1 MSKIEKFPLNSL
13 ESICNILA
21 ATSSRLTGTGIG
33 KYLAR
38 SGIPDTIA
46 NVNKRTRLYEALSA
60 KQSQDDCANS
70 VILFIQTVM
79 DPVNHTVIPAWFNEM
94 RADLNK
100 VLAFSGLEL
109 GEDGKCHASR
119 KANTLTDAEQ
129 KAEKLKR
136 ILRERGVHPDVLK
149 YCQARLLEDNYFH
162 AILEASKSV
171 SEKIR
176 QQTGLVEDG
185 AALVDKAFGFR
196 SVTPFLAFSM
206 LTTETQQSEQTGLMN
221 LMKGI
226 ISAFRNPT
234 AHEAEIKWSVSEQDA
249 MDLLVMV
256 SFLHR
261 RIDAAQRTHRTE

>member
-1 MSKIEKFPLNSL
+1 MAKIEKFPLNSL

-21 ATSSRLTGTGIG
+21 DTSSGLTGTEIG
-33 KYLAR
+33 KYLSR
-38 SGIPDTIA
+38 CGIPDGITST
-46 NVNKRTRLYEALSA
+46 KRIRLYEDLSA
-60 KQSQDDCANS
+60 KQKQDDCANS

-79 DPVNHTVIPAWFNEM
+79 DPVNHTSSRTWFDTT
-94 RADLNK
+94 RATLNK

-109 GEDGKCHASR
+109 GEDGKCNSAR
-119 KANTLTDAEQ
+119 KARTLTQAEQ
-129 KAEKLKR
+129 RAEKLQR
-136 ILRERGVHPDVLK
+136 MLRDRGVHPDVLK

-176 QQTGLVEDG
+176 QRTGLVEDG

-206 LTTETQQSEQTGLMN
+206 LTTETQRSEQTGLMS

-234 AHEAEIKWSVSEQDA
+234 AHEAQIKWSVSEQDA
-249 MDLLVMV
+249 MDLLIMV

-261 RIDAAQRTHRTE
+261 RIDEAYRTPRTE